1 MNKKFFALSWG
12 RKSFFGLG
20 FLLTA
25 IMGLTYVQSM
35 LFPSGGLSW
44 FYFFVTFIGHYGF
57 LISVF
62 YFLLYVPVIYL
73 FPGYYMSKIWSAIL
87 LIALNL
93 FIFVDGYLFSN
104 YRLHLNPLVF
114 KFIDGEQ
121 FSKSSLVFLLIGSF
135 VVFLILWIRGERLWR
150 IMQARFSNPVKNW
163 YLVVILICFFTGL
176 TMEWQ
181 GAKNGDVVYQKLSQL
196 FPLRKLWVDHLYA
209 GTPVLKTNSIHPKG
223 YKEFNYPVD
232 NLKCD
237 AKNPKNIVIFS
248 LSEWKSGVKADQAYL
263 LKHIST
269 HAINFPQH
277 LSGSDKLESSWF
289 SLLYSLPPVY
299 EEAVKIEEIKP
310 FFIEQLI
317 RNKFEMRLIKSG
329 FADGLISQLYKGLK
343 STEVTEIEGT
353 LEELTSLNR
362 RFFLNVTLRS
372 GSLREQELIVS
383 RVLEM
388 FSRKH
393 LIDQSI
399 VLILG
404 STAQMNVDAEH
415 LQVDQFKAPAMMI
428 WNSKKEIPVKAH
440 TSHYDFIP
448 TIVQEDWKCKINS
461 NAFSFGSSLFR
472 ISENDYLTVGNY
484 HQLGVINLQNQ
495 QVSTLYELKDLKLA
509 KGTSPKLILKSLKEL
524 MIFQRRR

>member
-12 RKSFFGLG
+12 RKTFFGLG

-35 LFPSGGLSW
+35 LFPSGASSW
-44 FYFFVTFIGHYGF
+44 FYFIVTFVGHYGF
-57 LISVF
+57 LISTF
-62 YFLLYVPVIYL
+62 YFLLYVPVVYL

-104 YRLHLNPLVF
+104 YRLHMNPLVF
-114 KFIDGEQ
+114 KFIGGEQ
-121 FSKSSLVFLLIGSF
+121 FSKSGVILLLVGCF
-135 VVFLILWIRGERLWR
+135 VVFLVLWIRGERLWR

-163 YLVVILICFFTGL
+163 YLVVILICFLTGL

-181 GAKNGDVVYQKLSQL
+181 GAKSGDVVYQKLSQL
-196 FPLRKLWVDHLYA
+196 FPLRKLWVEHLYDNS
-209 GTPVLKTNSIHPKG
+209 PVPESHTIHLKG
-223 YKEFNYPVD
+223 YKEFNYPVE

-237 AKNPKNIVIFS
+237 PKNPKNIVIFS
-248 LSEWKSGVKADQAYL
+248 LSEWKAGATEQASL

-269 HAINFPQH
+269 HAINLPNH
-277 LSGSDKLESSWF
+277 LSGSDKWDSSWF
-289 SLLYSLPPVY
+289 SLVYSLPPVY

-310 FFIEQLI
+310 FFIEQLV
-317 RNKFEMRLIKSG
+317 RNKFEIRLIKSG
-329 FADGLISQLYKGLK
+329 NADGLISQMYKSMGL
-343 STEVTEIEGT
+343 TEIAEFDKT
-353 LEELTSLNR
+353 FEEVLALNKP
-362 RFFLNVTLRS
+362 FFFNITLRS
-372 GSLREQELIVS
+372 GSLREQEQTVS
-383 RVLEM
+383 RFLEA

-399 VLILG
+399 IMIAG
-404 STAQMNVDAEH
+404 APSQNISNSEEYRFE
-415 LQVDQFKAPAMMI
+415 QFLAPAMVI
-428 WNSKKEIPVKAH
+428 WNSKKELKVKAS
-440 TSHYDFIP
+440 TSHYDLIP
-448 TIVQEDWKCKINS
+448 TIVQEDWKCKINA
-461 NAFSFGSSLFR
+461 NNFSFGSSLFR
-472 ISENDYLTVGNY
+472 DSENDYLTVGNY

-495 QVSTLYELKDLKLA
+495 QVSTLYELSDLKLA